1 MWSTLSTEVDVTP
14 VRFPILR
21 CHYRHCFLILA
32 LTLRSYPCSAQSAGG
47 WTDVIPLPIIPV
59 AAALLPNGR
68 VLGWSANAMFT
79 FEGDIGDTPSQT
91 YTSLTTPQNLTSTL
105 KIVTNTGADMFCP
118 GTAYLPNGQL
128 LVNGGDSSPKTS
140 IYDPS
145 TSTWFSDA
153 EMNVPRG
160 YNADVMLSTGSVLT
174 LGGSWS
180 GDAQDDK
187 IGEVWTPGQGWSPRS
202 GISAQPI
209 TGPDPQDIALGYV
222 YRGDNHAW
230 LFAVTEGRVFHA
242 GPSAEM
248 HWITTD
254 GDGTIVTAGNRGNDP
269 YSMNGKAVMYDIGKI
284 FKTGGA
290 PAYQDA
296 SATTNTYI
304 IDINDAIA
312 DPQNPVVVTNTAPM
326 QYPRAFANAVVL
338 PTGQIFVVGGQT
350 YAVPFSDDNAIL
362 IPELWDPASMSFTPL
377 APMQTPRV
385 YHSVALLL
393 PDGRIFVGGG
403 GQCGACATNHPDAEI
418 FSPPYLFNSDG
429 TPATRPAIT
438 SAPSAGTL
446 GQTIEVTTSV
456 AVENFAIMRLS
467 ASTHAV
473 DNDQRRVP
481 LTIQSSPNAGYYVL
495 SIPADAGSVPLG
507 YYMLFAM
514 DAQGVPS
521 QAWMML
527 MN

>member
-1 MWSTLSTEVDVTP
+1 MLSTEVDVTP

-21 CHYRHCFLILA
+21 CHYRHYFLILA
-32 LTLRSYPCSAQSAGG
+32 LTLASYPCSAQRAGE

-118 GTAYLPNGQL
+118 GTAYLSNGQL

-140 IYDPS
+140 IYDPP

-153 EMNVPRG
+153 EMSVPRG
-160 YNADVMLSTGSVLT
+160 YNADVLLSTGSVLT

-187 IGEVWTPGQGWSPRS
+187 IGEVWTQGQGWSPRS

-304 IDINDAIA
+304 IDISDAIA
-312 DPQNPVVVTNTAPM
+312 DPQKPVVVTNTAPM

-338 PTGQIFVVGGQT
+338 PTGQILVVGGQT
-350 YAVPFSDDNAIL
+350 YALPFSDDTAVL
-362 IPELWDPASMSFTPL
+362 TPELWDPASMSFTPL

-521 QAWMML
+521 QARMML